1 MSGPCDIYLAAGTP
15 CVAAHSVI
23 RSLYSAPKATALY
36 EITRGSDNMTQTIN
50 THPSSGIADTA
61 GVAAFCLDGT
71 CTITTIY
78 DQSPKLN
85 HITLAP
91 PGGAH
96 HAADLGVNATRES
109 LTVAGT
115 SVYAAMFEGTG
126 HGYRKEDTT
135 GVATGDDPETIYM
148 VTSGTHFNGGCCFD
162 YGNAETDALDH
173 GAGTMEVRLS
183 PPTTIPSASTLTSTL
198 LYEPP
203 RLCIGAT
210 PAAGGRGRA
219 MGRG

>member
-1 MSGPCDIYLAAGTP
+1 
-15 CVAAHSVI
+15 
-23 RSLYSAPKATALY
+23 LYSAPKATALY
-36 EITRGSDNMTQTIN
+36 EITRGSDNLTQSIN
-50 THPSSGIADTA
+50 THPSSGIAATA

-173 GAGTMEVRLS
+173 GPGTMEVRLS

-198 LYEPP
+198 LNEPP

-219 MGRG
+219 TGRG